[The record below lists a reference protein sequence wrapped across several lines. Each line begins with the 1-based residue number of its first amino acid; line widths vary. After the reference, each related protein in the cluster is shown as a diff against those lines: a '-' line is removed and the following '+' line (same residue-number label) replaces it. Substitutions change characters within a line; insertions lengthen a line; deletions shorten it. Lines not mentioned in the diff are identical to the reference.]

1 MQVVFLEYSHCE
13 DIPNGVSKDIKQ
25 EYRAQS
31 GGLGRIGD
39 NGYPSN
45 PLLDRAKG
53 YLLKGKAKSAVL
65 NYGNFTS
72 WDEYPA
78 GGWGKYSYLPNLS
91 FIAGIAGQVYSSD
104 FIWVESDE
112 IIDGAPLTIWK
123 SSDAYDAW
131 FQELDTVFKAIVYDV
146 RDGKG
151 KMAVFRQSID
161 EFIVENGVQWT
172 IDHDDDG
179 GKIIIY
185 IDDYLTDNQN
195 GPNYSNQRVGLA
207 YPWAI
212 RPALKERLDEFD
224 LFDYGDDLEEW
235 TDDDNYMFYD
245 ATFQESYFTWN
256 DSKSDWQAVTKSRE
270 YTHNVDV
277 TAGDIFGGVELLKG
291 STVTDN
297 ADPFYLLAHSEH
309 KQTWPTEYDIS
320 VNDHVPFWPG
330 WWADKYWG
338 DSPNS
343 WYDEGITNCN
353 GSRQDDDCWKP
364 SIGDHVSDMDIFMQ
378 FDDRWAFRGN
388 QVENN
393 VYLQTGYPLG
403 LRVMSMGHSY
413 GISYAEDIMFFT
425 VVVRNESGFGE
436 TGQWCAFED
445 GEYKY
450 NDDGTPLCGDPMIMA
465 DGTLLNAGKGFNY
478 KELFLGFYMDADVLA
493 GGLSGYSGLH
503 SNDDDFMEYID
514 CEIPS
519 EYYPDGEC
527 KYINGEKLRV
537 SMATIYDYDGQS
549 GQPSGETI
557 GMVAVQ
563 LLDSPKATSDIDID
577 QDGAIDIEV
586 GEPLKMTD
594 WHWFDWYNRPG
605 VVATESN
612 QGASAGGG
620 GPQAANK
627 EEINY
632 KIMSGDTTNLSASEK
647 SRYFHTADPTTDLDV
662 LLNPHFDS
670 LEGLAET
677 EFFTRDPDGLDAVL
691 EMTSGPFDLDIGEE
705 VSFSFC
711 VIFGQNHA
719 DLIRNAEFAQIM
731 YNAHYQGYSPPNP
744 PKVKVVGGHGKATI
758 YWTNDAEVSKDV
770 VTTYT
775 DFEGYKIYKS
785 MDNGSTWGNTSHKI
799 TDNEGVHVGW
809 LPIKQYDLSK
819 EEDESFCI
827 LGFEDVNENGWQDGN
842 EQCKTS
848 PGECDPCIRDRE
860 FSGPDPLAP
869 WFNLGENT
877 GFDAIRLDPP
887 DTLDGVEYHY
897 AYTDTNV
904 FDGLKYSYSV
914 TAYDIGVPAADTIL
928 TDQNSLEISSI
939 EDPGKWSLQNP
950 YSYLENPKGTTIH
963 DRNFDN
969 VIPGYT
975 PELGQTLNVKVVPNP
990 YIAHS
995 KFNESEYLRQIRFTH
1010 LPTKCEIQIF
1020 TVSGEFVFKLDHA
1033 SEVNGNAVWDLRTIN
1048 NQEASPGL
1056 YLFSV
1061 SSPGRETFI
1070 GKFAIVR

>member
-1 MQVVFLEYSHCE
+1 M
-13 DIPNGVSKDIKQ
+13 
-25 EYRAQS
+25 
-31 GGLGRIGD
+31 
-39 NGYPSN
+39 
-45 PLLDRAKG
+45 
-53 YLLKGKAKSAVL
+53 
-65 NYGNFTS
+65 
-72 WDEYPA
+72 
-78 GGWGKYSYLPNLS
+78 
-91 FIAGIAGQVYSSD
+91 
-104 FIWVESDE
+104 
-112 IIDGAPLTIWK
+112 TIWR
-123 SSDAYDAW
+123 SSDAYNAW
-131 FQELDTVFKAIVYDV
+131 FQELDTVFKTIVYDV
-146 RDGKG
+146 KDGKG
-151 KMAVFRQSID
+151 KMAVFRQSIG
-161 EFIVENGVQWT
+161 EIVAENGVQWT
-172 IDHDDDG
+172 IDNEN
-179 GKIIIY
+179 IIIY
-185 IDDYLTDNQN
+185 FDYYLSDNQN

-212 RPALKERLDEFD
+212 RPVLKERLDEFD
-224 LFDYGDDLEEW
+224 LYDYGDNLEEW
-235 TDDDNYMFYD
+235 DHDDNYMFYD

-256 DSKSDWQAVTKSRE
+256 DSKSDWQPVTKSRE

-277 TAGDIFGGVELLKG
+277 TAGDLFGGVELIKG

-309 KQTWPTEYDIS
+309 KQTWPTKYDIS
-320 VNDHVPFWPG
+320 ANDYIPFWPG

-343 WYDEGITNCN
+343 WYDEGITGCN

-364 SIGDHVSDMDIFMQ
+364 HIGDHVSDMDVFMQ

-425 VVVRNESGFGE
+425 VTVRNESGFGE

-493 GGLSGYSGLH
+493 GELAGYSGLH

-519 EYYPDGEC
+519 KYYPDGEC

-549 GQPSGETI
+549 GQPSGENI

-563 LLDSPKATSDIDID
+563 LLDSPKATSDLDID
-577 QDGAIDIEV
+577 QDGNIDIEV

-632 KIMSGDTTNLSASEK
+632 KIMSGDTTNLSTGEK
-647 SRYFHTADPTTDLDV
+647 SRYFHTADPATDLDV

-670 LEGLAET
+670 LEGLTET

-711 VIFGQNHA
+711 VIFGQNHT

-785 MDNGSTWGNTSHKI
+785 MDNGSTWGNIPHKI
-799 TDNEGVHVGW
+799 TDDEGVHVGW
-809 LPIKQYDLSK
+809 SPIKQYDLSK

-827 LGFEDVNENGWQDGN
+827 LGYAEDGSGA
-842 EQCKTS
+842 CKVT
-848 PGECDPCIRDRE
+848 EDCNPCIRGRS
-860 FSGPDPLAP
+860 FSGPDPQAP

-877 GFDAIRLDPP
+877 GFSEIKLDIPIKFP
-887 DTLDGVEYHY
+887 DLGTPDPVDSVEYHY
-897 AYTDTNV
+897 AFIDTNV

-928 TDQNSLEISSI
+928 TDQNTLEISSI

-990 YIAHS
+990 YIVHS

-1033 SEVNGNAVWDLRTIN
+1033 SEVDGNAVWDLRTIN

>member
-1 MQVVFLEYSHCE
+1 
-13 DIPNGVSKDIKQ
+13 
-25 EYRAQS
+25 
-31 GGLGRIGD
+31 
-39 NGYPSN
+39 
-45 PLLDRAKG
+45 
-53 YLLKGKAKSAVL
+53 
-65 NYGNFTS
+65 
-72 WDEYPA
+72 
-78 GGWGKYSYLPNLS
+78 
-91 FIAGIAGQVYSSD
+91 
-104 FIWVESDE
+104 
-112 IIDGAPLTIWK
+112 
-123 SSDAYDAW
+123 
-131 FQELDTVFKAIVYDV
+131 
-146 RDGKG
+146 
-151 KMAVFRQSID
+151 
-161 EFIVENGVQWT
+161 
-172 IDHDDDG
+172 
-179 GKIIIY
+179 
-185 IDDYLTDNQN
+185 
-195 GPNYSNQRVGLA
+195 
-207 YPWAI
+207 
-212 RPALKERLDEFD
+212 FD

-270 YTHNVDV
+270 YTHNVDI
-277 TAGDIFGGVELLKG
+277 TAGDLFGGVELIKG
-291 STVTDN
+291 SFVTDN
-297 ADPFYLLAHSEH
+297 ADPFPLLAHSEY

-320 VNDHVPFWPG
+320 VSDYVPFWPG

-343 WYDEGITNCN
+343 WYDEGITGCN

-436 TGQWCAFED
+436 AGQWCAFED

-450 NDDGTPLCGDPMIMA
+450 NDDGTQLCGDPMIMA

-493 GGLSGYSGLH
+493 GELSGYSGLH

-519 EYYPDGEC
+519 IYYPDGEC

-563 LLDSPKATSDIDID
+563 LLDSPKATEDIDL
-577 QDGAIDIEV
+577 DGDESIDIEV

-632 KIMSGDTTNLSASEK
+632 KIMSGDTTNLSTGEK
-647 SRYFHTADPTTDLDV
+647 SRYFHTADPATDLDV

-670 LEGLAET
+670 LEGLTET

-785 MDNGSTWGNTSHKI
+785 MDNG
-799 TDNEGVHVGW
+799 
-809 LPIKQYDLSK
+809 
-819 EEDESFCI
+819 
-827 LGFEDVNENGWQDGN
+827 
-842 EQCKTS
+842 
-848 PGECDPCIRDRE
+848 
-860 FSGPDPLAP
+860 
-869 WFNLGENT
+869 
-877 GFDAIRLDPP
+877 
-887 DTLDGVEYHY
+887 
-897 AYTDTNV
+897 
-904 FDGLKYSYSV
+904 
-914 TAYDIGVPAADTIL
+914 
-928 TDQNSLEISSI
+928 
-939 EDPGKWSLQNP
+939 
-950 YSYLENPKGTTIH
+950 
-963 DRNFDN
+963 
-969 VIPGYT
+969 
-975 PELGQTLNVKVVPNP
+975 
-990 YIAHS
+990 
-995 KFNESEYLRQIRFTH
+995 
-1010 LPTKCEIQIF
+1010 
-1020 TVSGEFVFKLDHA
+1020 
-1033 SEVNGNAVWDLRTIN
+1033 
-1048 NQEASPGL
+1048 
-1056 YLFSV
+1056 
-1061 SSPGRETFI
+1061 
-1070 GKFAIVR
+1070 